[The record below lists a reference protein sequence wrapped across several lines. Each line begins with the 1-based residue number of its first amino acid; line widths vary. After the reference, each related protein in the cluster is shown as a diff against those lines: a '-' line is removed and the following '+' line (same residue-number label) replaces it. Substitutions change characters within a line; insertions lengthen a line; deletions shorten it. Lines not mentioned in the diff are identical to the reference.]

1 MPRLPVYLP
10 GWESGWEPGSS
21 GGDSGGRSHSWEHC
35 VLREGVE
42 PSSQWKVFLYIMYFF
57 TFGGFFLY
65 NFNKDCKQRLRLWW
79 FFFFFLKYWLSWC
92 LGALQVLYRGQRFC
106 FFSSSVLISVLSL
119 NPRSCLTWRWWNP
132 VCCRPLSSNGAMFF
146 PLYSTEPSCL
156 CKCCMVLTLDRAYKN
171 KTWWRCCSLVLILF
185 DRLWQWAD
193 VTASKPGFGWH
204 LSFIHQ
210 VSNWGHN
217 SVLEKELWRK
227 LSRGGEWSLR
237 KKCVLTVEDW
247 AFGLKVAEGLDWWT
261 PWMWLVESGET
272 GWFELYLLY
281 FNHSVHKVSTV
292 ESVTCLQFWLLNKDA
307 KKLLVSGLLFKKDL
321 QLGSWAAWSISVG
334 YGVVQ
339 WEMA

>member
-79 FFFFFLKYWLSWC
+79 FFFFLNIGY
-92 LGALQVLYRGQRFC
+92 LGALVHSRFYIVAKGFC

-185 DRLWQWAD
+185 DRLW
-193 VTASKPGFGWH
+193 
-204 LSFIHQ
+204 
-210 VSNWGHN
+210 
-217 SVLEKELWRK
+217 
-227 LSRGGEWSLR
+227 
-237 KKCVLTVEDW
+237 LTV
-247 AFGLKVAEGLDWWT
+247 KQ
-261 PWMWLVESGET
+261 
-272 GWFELYLLY
+272 LL
-281 FNHSVHKVSTV
+281 SQALGG
-292 ESVTCLQFWLLNKDA
+292 TCLLSTRFPTGAIILSW
-307 KKLLVSGLLFKKDL
+307 KKNSEGNWAEE
-321 QLGSWAAWSISVG
+321 GSDPWGKSVC
-334 YGVVQ
+334 
-339 WEMA
+339 